1 MSSHS
6 SASQVQQLTIGLIIN
21 PWAGVGGAVGLKGS
35 DGVIA
40 EALARGATPKAND
53 RVYAA
58 LENITDL
65 SPNLRFIAPPG
76 LMGGDLLQQLNL
88 STQILPI
95 EPSIASQDAE
105 GRTNHGRVTTTAAD
119 TRQAAIEM
127 LEQDIDL
134 LIFAGGD
141 GTARDICAVVG
152 DRCPVLGIPAGVKI
166 HSSVFAITPAAAGEV
181 LRALIEGK
189 LVDIREAE
197 VRDLDE
203 QAFRQNQVRA
213 KHFGDMR
220 VPQLG
225 HFVQSVKQ
233 GGVEDET
240 LVLLDIAATLQ
251 QEWDDEQLVLVGSGK
266 TTQALMDEMGL
277 DSTLLGVDAV
287 YQGQLVAQDATE
299 AQLWQLLQQYSQV
312 RIILSVM
319 GGQGHIIGRGN
330 QQFSPRILAKVGKH
344 NLEIISSKTK
354 IIALQGRPLIIDS
367 GDQTLD
373 RDWRGSI
380 EILTGYQDR
389 IVYPLI

>member
-105 GRTNHGRVTTTAAD
+105 GRTNHGQVTTTAAD

-389 IVYPLI
+389 IVYPLV